1 MTASVPES
9 FSMDDLSSMLDNA
22 PSEDEC
28 QASNESDKY
37 SPTFITREIEA
48 GLDQMLE
55 RIQDPCVHKIAM
67 QMICSRMIDYHTQ
80 MALQVNSQS
89 SDHAITQCMTAWM
102 RDAGKF
108 QAIATILSGISMG
121 DNDFA
126 CDQND

>member
-9 FSMDDLSSMLDNA
+9 FSMDELESALDQA
-22 PSEDEC
+22 RHEDEC
-28 QASNESDKY
+28 HASNESDKY
-37 SPTFITREIEA
+37 SPEFIRREIEA

-89 SDHAITQCMTAWM
+89 SEHAIVQCMTAWM

-108 QAIATILSGISMG
+108 QAVATILSGISMG

-126 CDQND
+126 CDQE